1 MRCPTRTIKKPQEVT
16 NVSRYHL
23 LYMCIQFN
31 YLNIEDADNRTAKH
45 AYIAADTIICYFNP
59 FTFYKEMK
67 HGMGECK
74 VKI

>member
-1 MRCPTRTIKKPQEVT
+1 
-16 NVSRYHL
+16 
-23 LYMCIQFN
+23 MCIQFN

-45 AYIAADTIICYFNP
+45 AYIAADTIICNFNP